1 MLEGKQYE
9 RTMRAHDLLATV
21 LKQIVFEQVSANNS
35 NNQFIFHDLAS
46 SYAKYIDTGVNEET
60 ITAIDSDENC
70 AIAHSEFLKATE
82 ILSASALNKLWILYI
97 DMVDLLRKNLL
108 VERTGKWDMYLH
120 SLKCMLPF
128 FAGTGHNNYTRSI
141 YWFLQE
147 MSELNPTV
155 LNEFRKGFFVVRRTN
170 TYWSGVSPN
179 LCIEQTLMASL
190 KGSTGLKRGKS
201 LSDVSRLVWIL
212 SRPGVLTIDMKI
224 KEMFGVSFRSSEQH
238 IELKQARA
246 SRVGRNKTDMDIL
259 RSFCESR
266 HLLQMNSMSNIDG
279 KLRNIA

>member
-35 NNQFIFHDLAS
+35 NKDFIFHNLAS
-46 SYAKYIDTGVNEET
+46 SCAKYIDTGVNEET
-60 ITAIDSDENC
+60 IMAINSDENC

-128 FAGTGHNNYTRSI
+128 FAGKGHNNYTRSI
-141 YWFLQE
+141 YWL
-147 MSELNPTV
+147 S
-155 LNEFRKGFFVVRRTN
+155 
-170 TYWSGVSPN
+170 
-179 LCIEQTLMASL
+179 SL
-190 KGSTGLKRGKS
+190 
-201 LSDVSRLVWIL
+201 
-212 SRPGVLTIDMKI
+212 
-224 KEMFGVSFRSSEQH
+224 E
-238 IELKQARA
+238 
-246 SRVGRNKTDMDIL
+246 
-259 RSFCESR
+259 
-266 HLLQMNSMSNIDG
+266 
-279 KLRNIA
+279 